1 MDLYATLA
9 QPLTAVFEHVADPSR
24 LGDWLGEVAG
34 VEAGATEPPGIGV
47 MFGLTLRRGERLVAA
62 TGELVA
68 YEPPWL
74 VSYRLRVGAYTHVV
88 RLTCTAGEGAS
99 RLHVHQ
105 GDGDGALTIDMARL
119 AAAVA
124 APGTRL

>member
-9 QPLTAVFEHVADPSR
+9 PPITAVFAHVADPSR
-24 LGDWLGEVAG
+24 LEDWLGEVAG
-34 VEAGATEPPGIGV
+34 VAAGAAGSPDIGV
-47 MFGLTLRRGERLVAA
+47 VFGLTLRRGERLVAA

-74 VSYRLRVGAYTHVV
+74 VAYRLRVGAHTQVL
-88 RLTCTAGEGAS
+88 RLECTAGAGAT

-105 GDGDGALTIDMARL
+105 ADGDGALTVDLARL

-124 APGTRL
+124 AAGKGE

>member
-9 QPLTAVFEHVADPSR
+9 PPIAAVFRHLADPSR

-34 VEAGATEPPGIGV
+34 VGAGASGPPGIGV
-47 MFGLTLRRGERLVAA
+47 VFALTLRRGGRLAAA

-74 VSYRLRVGAYTHVV
+74 VTYRLRVGAHTHLV
-88 RLTCTAGEGAS
+88 RLECTAGAGAT
-99 RLHVHQ
+99 RLRVHQ
-105 GDGDGALTIDMARL
+105 ADGDGALTVDLARL
-119 AAAVA
+119 AAAIA
-124 APGTRL
+124 AAGAGE

>member
-9 QPLTAVFEHVADPSR
+9 QPITAVFQHVADPSR
-24 LGDWLGEVAG
+24 LGDWLGELAG
-34 VEAGATEPPGIGV
+34 VEAGVAGV
-47 MFGLTLRRGERLVAA
+47 GVVFALTLRRDERLVAA

-74 VSYRLRVGAYTHVV
+74 VAYRLRVGASIHVV
-88 RLTCTAGEGAS
+88 RLACTSGAGAT

-105 GDGDGALTIDMARL
+105 ADGEGALTVDLARL

-124 APGTRL
+124 AAATWE

>member
-9 QPLTAVFEHVADPSR
+9 QPLTAVFHLVATPSH
-24 LGDWLGEVAG
+24 LGDWLAEVAS
-34 VEAGATEPPGIGV
+34 VEAGATEPLGV
-47 MFGLTLRRGERLVAA
+47 GVVFALTLRRGECLVAA

-74 VSYRLRVGAYTHVV
+74 VSYRLRVGAHTHVV
-88 RLTCTAGEGAS
+88 RLACTAGDGAS
-99 RLHVHQ
+99 RLHVHLGES
-105 GDGDGALTIDMARL
+105 GDALTVDLARL

>member
-9 QPLTAVFEHVADPSR
+9 QPITAVFQHVANPSR
-24 LGDWLGEVAG
+24 LGDWLGELAG
-34 VEAGATEPPGIGV
+34 VEAGAAGPAGV
-47 MFGLTLRRGERLVAA
+47 GVVFALTLRRDERLVAA

-74 VSYRLRVGAYTHVV
+74 VAYRLRVGASTHVV
-88 RLTCTAGEGAS
+88 RLACTAGAGAT

-105 GDGDGALTIDMARL
+105 ADGDGALTIDLARL

-124 APGTRL
+124 AARTGE